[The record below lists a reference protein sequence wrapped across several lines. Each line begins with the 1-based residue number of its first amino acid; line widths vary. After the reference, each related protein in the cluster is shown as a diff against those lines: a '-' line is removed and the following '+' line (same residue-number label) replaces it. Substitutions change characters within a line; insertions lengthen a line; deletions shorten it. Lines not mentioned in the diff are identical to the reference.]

1 TITSPSSTII
11 IEDNELPPSWRPT
24 DSQVQRRS
32 PRTSLRILIEPTD
45 ATSGRIEPSRKRK
58 RAKGKQRDTLDTC
71 FKKLRKTLDEEVE
84 SLDQE
89 VEKLQKQVQ
98 ELQGKL
104 LLQEERHQEELQ
116 SKLLLQK
123 DQHQEELSRIRIL
136 NCNICYE
143 QPDRWHAR
151 ACGHLICEACE
162 ERLDR
167 DPCPVCRKEFS
178 GFIKCFPFA
187 G

>member
-1 TITSPSSTII
+1 MTSLSSTIL

-32 PRTSLRILIEPTD
+32 PYTSLGILIEPTD
-45 ATSGRIEPSRKRK
+45 ATSGSIEPSRKRK

-98 ELQGKL
+98 ELQ
-104 LLQEERHQEELQ
+104 

-136 NCNICYE
+136 NCDICYE